1 MKILCSGNPNHN
13 TVANAVK
20 KFFPMADFACRTTG
34 FDLTFDTLDNQTYF
48 KNQVCK
54 YDIFINSSNIAN
66 GAQLQLLLTTHAE
79 WMRLD
84 IKGHIINIGS
94 SVELSDDNSNYAHSK
109 RALKACSLELSKQTG
124 ISGIK
129 CTHIVA
135 SGINDGKP
143 EHKHWLDLD
152 DIAKS
157 IDYILQAKHNIPLIH
172 LEP

>member
-1 MKILCSGNPNHN
+1 MNILCSGNPNHN
-13 TVANAVK
+13 TVASAIQK
-20 KFFPMADFACRTTG
+20 RFPNADFACRTTG
-34 FDLTFDTLDNQTYF
+34 FDLAFDTVDSQTCF
-48 KNQVCK
+48 QNQVCK

-66 GAQLQLLLTTHAE
+66 GVQRQLLNITHAE

-94 SVELSDDNSNYAHSK
+94 SIELSDDNSDYAHSK
-109 RALKACSLELSKQTG
+109 RALRTRSLELSKQTG
-124 ISGIK
+124 VSGVK
-129 CTHIVA
+129 CTHIIA

-143 EHKHWLDLD
+143 ENKNWLDLD
-152 DIAKS
+152 DIVKA